1 MGTDA
6 MTCRGYRFAGVHCGL
21 KAAPKLDLG
30 VIMSDRPAA
39 AAALFTTNRFPAA
52 PVIAGRRQLAA
63 GGPVR
68 LVVVNSG
75 NANACTGDGGLAAVR
90 RTAAAAAAVF
100 AVPAATVF
108 VSSTGVIGEPLPV
121 TRLETGLPAARKAL
135 SEDGLEAFSRA
146 IMTTDS
152 APKVAA
158 GTVVIAG
165 RPVGVLGIAKGA
177 GMIEPHLA
185 TMLAYL
191 LTDADIDS
199 TRLNALLRRVA
210 AKSFN
215 RITVDGDTST
225 NDTVLLLANGASGCR
240 LEAAAELM
248 PLEAELE
255 RVAGELAR
263 MIVADGEGA
272 TKTVTV
278 MVRGAVDDHDAERVA
293 RTISRSLLVKTAW
306 FGEDAN
312 WGRIVA
318 AVGNAG
324 VEVEPA
330 VVRIFLND
338 VLVVDGGRR
347 AAAYRE
353 EDGTAVFRR
362 PAYTITVE
370 LGAGPGTFSVLAADL
385 SYDYVRINAGYRT

>member
-1 MGTDA
+1 
-6 MTCRGYRFAGVHCGL
+6 
-21 KAAPKLDLG
+21 
-30 VIMSDRPAA
+30 
-39 AAALFTTNRFPAA
+39 
-52 PVIAGRRQLAA
+52 
-63 GGPVR
+63 
-68 LVVVNSG
+68 
-75 NANACTGDGGLAAVR
+75 
-90 RTAAAAAAVF
+90 
-100 AVPAATVF
+100 
-108 VSSTGVIGEPLPV
+108 
-121 TRLETGLPAARKAL
+121 
-135 SEDGLEAFSRA
+135 
-146 IMTTDS
+146 
-152 APKVAA
+152 VAA

-165 RPVGVLGIAKGA
+165 RQVGVLGIAKGA

-248 PLEAELE
+248 LLEAELE
-255 RVAGELAR
+255 RVAGELAQ

-312 WGRIVA
+312 WGRIIA

-324 VEVEPA
+324 VAVEPA
-330 VVRIFLND
+330 VVRIFLDD

-347 AAAYRE
+347 AAGYRE

-370 LGAGPGTFSVLAADL
+370 LGAGPGIFSVLAADL

>member
-1 MGTDA
+1 M
-6 MTCRGYRFAGVHCGL
+6 MCRGYRFAGVHCGL

-30 VIMSDRPAA
+30 VIMSDRSAA

-75 NANACTGDGGLAAVR
+75 NANACTGEEGIAAVR
-90 RTAAAAAAVF
+90 RIAAAAGAVFDVPAAAVF
-100 AVPAATVF
+100 VG
-108 VSSTGVIGEPLPV
+108 STGVIGEPLPV
-121 TRLETGLPAARKAL
+121 ARLESGLPAAREAL
-135 SEDGLEAFSRA
+135 AEDGLDAFSRA

-152 APKVAA
+152 HPKVAA
-158 GTVVIAG
+158 GMVEIAG
-165 RPVGVLGIAKGA
+165 HRVGVLGIAKGA
-177 GMIEPHLA
+177 GMIEPHMA

-191 LTDADIDS
+191 LTDADVAS
-199 TRLNALLRRVA
+199 PRLDPLLRRVA
-210 AKSFN
+210 ANSFN

-240 LEAAAELM
+240 PETAAELAL
-248 PLEAELE
+248 LEAELE

-278 MVRGAVDDHDAERVA
+278 AVRGAADAADAERVA
-293 RTISRSLLVKTAW
+293 RTVSRSLLVKTAW

-312 WGRIVA
+312 WGRIIA

-324 VEVEPA
+324 VAVEPA
-330 VVRIFLND
+330 AVRIFLDD

-347 AAAYRE
+347 APDYRE
-353 EDGTAVFRR
+353 EDGTMVFRR
-362 PAYTITVE
+362 PAYTVAVE
-370 LGAGPGTFSVLAADL
+370 IGAGPGTFSVLAADL
-385 SYDYVRINAGYRT
+385 SYDYVRINADYRT